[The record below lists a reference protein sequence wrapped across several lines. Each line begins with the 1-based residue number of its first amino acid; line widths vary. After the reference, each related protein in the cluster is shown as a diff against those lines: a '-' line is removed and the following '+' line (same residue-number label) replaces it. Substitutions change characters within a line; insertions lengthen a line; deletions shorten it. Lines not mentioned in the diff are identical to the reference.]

1 MKNVSKLQAIIGAK
15 CPHCRQG
22 DIFEYPAS
30 RLSRFTETRE
40 RCPVCNQRYEV
51 EPGFFIGAM
60 YISYSF
66 AVALMVAVSVAVFVL
81 GNDPDLWV
89 YLVAVIVANL
99 LLVPFMFRYS
109 RVLMLYWFS
118 GIKYNPRAAP

>member
-1 MKNVSKLQAIIGAK
+1 
-15 CPHCRQG
+15 
-22 DIFEYPAS
+22 
-30 RLSRFTETRE
+30 
-40 RCPVCNQRYEV
+40 VCGQRYEV

-118 GIKYNPRAAP
+118 GIKYNPNAAP